1 MADFAVVQ
9 GPQAGVTAWLQSCGA
24 PQISQQGGIGLAV
37 WGMALASPDGRVLG
51 SFAGVLLSDHQVVE
65 RLAQRG
71 LAVSAANH
79 AELAVVDAALH
90 GPAALNH
97 WRWQGSLACL
107 HLGQR
112 TALVARDPL
121 GIGWLGRGSE
131 GELQILSNRL
141 VLSSRWPAVPPG
153 MVLQVGAV
161 GIQARPIDL
170 QGEARF
176 FLRERPEASGP
187 AALGQG
193 LRERLSAA
201 LQACLRGCGRV
212 DLLVSS
218 GLDRRGF
225 GQIIGT
231 LLNQSEGLTQGG
243 GTSNSPAAWTL
254 QGAAQLLGEVE
265 APAPLPTGLEVGLAA
280 PFEPVE
286 RCDPADRPERWWR
299 ARALD
304 EALHG
309 DRVEAAARGLT
320 LVAPHLDAAVL
331 AWLGAM
337 PRSQR
342 PLLADRGG
350 AP

>member
-9 GPQAGVTAWLQSCGA
+9 GPEAGVTAWLQSCGA

-37 WGMALASPDGRVLG
+37 WGQALASPDGRVLG
-51 SFAGVLLSDHQVVE
+51 GFAGVLLSDHQVVE

-71 LAVSAANH
+71 LQVSPANH

-121 GIGWLGRGSE
+121 GVGWLGRGLE
-131 GELQILSNRL
+131 RDVQILSNRL
-141 VLSSRWPAVPPG
+141 ALSSQWPAVPPG
-153 MVLQVGAV
+153 MALQVGAV
-161 GIQARPIDL
+161 GSQARALDP

-176 FLRERPEASGP
+176 FLREKPDFAEP
-187 AALGQG
+187 AVLGRQ
-193 LRERLSAA
+193 LRERLTAA
-201 LQACLRGCGRV
+201 MQACVRGCGRV
-212 DLLVSS
+212 DLLGSTEGDSPAV
-218 GLDRRGF
+218 
-225 GQIIGT
+225 GQMIGE
-231 LLNQSEGLTQGG
+231 LLHQSADLPLAG
-243 GTSNSPAAWTL
+243 GTFSSPAAWTL
-254 QGAAQLLGEVE
+254 QGAAHLLGEVE
-265 APAPLPTGLEVGLAA
+265 APAPTAARLEVGLAE

-304 EALHG
+304 AALHG
-309 DRVEAAARGLT
+309 DRHAAAARGQT
-320 LVAPHLDAAVL
+320 LVALHLDAAVL

-342 PLLADRGG
+342 PLLAGRSG

>member
-9 GPQAGVTAWLQSCGA
+9 GAEAAVTAWLQSCGA
-24 PQISQQGGIGLAV
+24 LQISQQGGVGLAV
-37 WGMALASPDGRVLG
+37 WGRVLPSPDGRVLG
-51 SFAGVLLSDHQVVE
+51 AFAGVLLSDRQVVG

-71 LAVSAANH
+71 LAVSAAEH
-79 AELAVVDAALH
+79 AELAVADAALH

-107 HLGQR
+107 HLGR
-112 TALVARDPL
+112 RAALVARDPL

-131 GELQILSNRL
+131 QRVEILSNHL
-141 VLSSRWPAVPPG
+141 PLSSQWPAVPPG
-153 MVLQVGAV
+153 MVLQVGAA
-161 GIQARPIDL
+161 GIAARPLDL

-176 FLRERPEASGP
+176 FLREKPEFTELAPFGE
-187 AALGQG
+187 G
-193 LRERLSAA
+193 LRERLKVA

-212 DLLVSS
+212 DLLEAS
-218 GLDRRGF
+218 GREGRAFERL
-225 GQIIGT
+225 IGEM
-231 LLNQSEGLTQGG
+231 LNKTDDLTQGG
-243 GTSNSPAAWTL
+243 VTSSSPAAWTL

-265 APAPLPTGLEVGLAA
+265 APAPMPTAPDAKLAE
-280 PFEPVE
+280 PFEPVL

-304 EALHG
+304 AALHG
-309 DRVEAAARGLT
+309 DRAAAAARGQT

-342 PLLADRGG
+342 PLLAGSGG

>member
-1 MADFAVVQ
+1 MADFAVVR
-9 GPQAGVTAWLQSCGA
+9 GPEAEVTAWLSGCGA
-24 PQISQQGGIGLAV
+24 PQISQQGGLGIAV
-37 WGMALASPDGRVLG
+37 WGMALPSPDGRVLG
-51 SFAGVLLSDHQVVE
+51 SFAGVLLSDHQAVE

-71 LAVSAANH
+71 LAIGAANH

-97 WRWQGSLACL
+97 WRWQGSLACV

-112 TALVARDPL
+112 MALVARDPL

-131 GELQILSNRL
+131 GSLQILSNRL

-153 MVLQVGAV
+153 VVLQVGAN

-176 FLRERPEASGP
+176 FLREKPEQTEPAS
-187 AALGQG
+187 LGVG
-193 LRERLSAA
+193 FRERLTAA

-212 DLLVSS
+212 DLLGSAECNSPAFVQI
-218 GLDRRGF
+218 F
-225 GQIIGT
+225 GE
-231 LLNQSEGLTQGG
+231 LLNQSADLTQGG
-243 GTSNSPAAWTL
+243 VTSNSPAAWTL

-265 APAPLPTGLEVGLAA
+265 APAPTPTGLEVGLAE

-304 EALHG
+304 AALHG
-309 DRVEAAARGLT
+309 DRLAAAARGQT

-342 PLLADRGG
+342 PLLADGGG

>member
-9 GPQAGVTAWLQSCGA
+9 GPEAGVTAWLQSCGA

-37 WGMALASPDGRVLG
+37 WGQALASPDGRVLG
-51 SFAGVLLSDHQVVE
+51 GFAGVLLSDYQVVE
-65 RLAQRG
+65 RLTQRG
-71 LAVSAANH
+71 LAISAANH

-131 GELQILSNRL
+131 LGVQILSNRL
-141 VLSSRWPAVPPG
+141 SLSGQWPAVPPG
-153 MVLQVGAV
+153 MVLQVGAS
-161 GIQARPIDL
+161 GIQARPLDL

-176 FLRERPEASGP
+176 FLREKPEPIGP
-187 AALGQG
+187 VLLGQG
-193 LRERLSAA
+193 LRERLTAA

-212 DLLVSS
+212 DLLGSAECEGPAFV
-218 GLDRRGF
+218 
-225 GQIIGT
+225 QMIGE
-231 LLNQSEGLTQGG
+231 LLNQSADLTQGG
-243 GTSNSPAAWTL
+243 VKLNSPAAWTL

-265 APAPLPTGLEVGLAA
+265 APAPTPTGLEVGLAA

-304 EALHG
+304 AALHG
-309 DRVEAAARGLT
+309 DRLAAAARGQT

-337 PRSQR
+337 PRSRR